1 MSRLL
6 MLVGL
11 ALVLVLGGAT
21 LVVAQGGTSQEAEDA
36 GAPGAGC
43 PSPEGVV
50 AQTTG
55 GSPEASPT
63 PDVPEAFGADA
74 TPVSSPGATGGVAT
88 PSDLECPSPE
98 AGS

>member
-11 ALVLVLGGAT
+11 ALLLVLGGAS
-21 LVVAQGGTSQEAEDA
+21 LVVAQGDAGQEAEDT

-63 PDVPEAFGADA
+63 PGTPEPFGTDA
-74 TPVSSPGATGGVAT
+74 TPASSPGATPAE
-88 PSDLECPSPE
+88 LACPSPG